1 MANNKMS
8 GNLLGLK
15 VNGTFISCEISCEF
29 NFDADL
35 RGASPVDAGRWK
47 EWIPGVR
54 SWNITLNAA
63 MLIRMAGTGVNTILN
78 AFLMGEKVDVVFGV
92 RRTDIPSFSITG
104 KAHIQNGSIAGGVN
118 TLATWNTTLQG
129 DGPFTAQINENIV
142 YAISTVLDD
151 TEILQ
156 DGNGDIVV
164 GTNL

>member
-15 VNGTFISCEISCEF
+15 INDTFISCEISCEF

-54 SWNITLNAA
+54 SWNINLNAA
-63 MLIRMAGTGVNTILN
+63 MLMRMTGTGVNTILN
-78 AFLMGEKVDVVFGV
+78 AFLTGEKLSIVFGV
-92 RRTDIPSFSITG
+92 RRTDIPHFSISG
-104 KAHIQNGSIAGGVN
+104 NAHVQNGNIAGGVN

-129 DGPFTAQINENIV
+129 DGPFTVDIHDVLTLLATDTLGTGI
-142 YAISTVLDD
+142 LDD
-151 TEILQ
+151 
-156 DGNGDIVV
+156 GGD
-164 GTNL
+164 NLIKTK